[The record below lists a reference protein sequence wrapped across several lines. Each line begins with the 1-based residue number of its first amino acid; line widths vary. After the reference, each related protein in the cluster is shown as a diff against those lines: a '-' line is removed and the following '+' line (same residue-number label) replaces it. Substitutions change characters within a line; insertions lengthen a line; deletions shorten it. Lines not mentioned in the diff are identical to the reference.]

1 MEREVIELEGLV
13 SLCLCVLRFF
23 LLAYILGGA
32 WFFLMSDWLTLSR
45 SFFGGV
51 GSVAVWTV
59 HSLEYN
65 GLRCYG

>member
-1 MEREVIELEGLV
+1 MEREVIELGFLVFVCPSLLLVGLP
-13 SLCLCVLRFF
+13 F
-23 LLAYILGGA
+23 GGA